1 MAAERGSRRGDTAVE
16 KGPPVI
22 AGFEILTRVGR
33 GGMGTVYRARQVSV
47 DRIVAVKI
55 LKPSLAANAAFI
67 KRFSEEAR
75 AAAKLNHPN
84 IVQAID
90 AGQDGGY
97 YYFAMEFVDGETLHR
112 MMLREG
118 VVVEEH
124 ALKIARDVARGL
136 SHAHT
141 LGIVHRDI
149 KPGNIM
155 IARDGVTKLCDLGL
169 AHVRSEADEP
179 GRYGA
184 AVGTPYYIS
193 PEQALGQQ
201 DVDCRSDIYSLGATL
216 YRTMVGKP
224 AFNAPTGPEI
234 LKMHLREPLPWPKD
248 HNPELSE
255 GACYVIAKMMA
266 KKCEERYQTPDELI
280 EDLER
285 VLSGQEPKSAVV
297 KLAVPPARLSEEER
311 ARQAM
316 TAARLRK
323 KKEAVREFARVREVI
338 DRVASEQSQ
347 PPYGVVR
354 LLRGN
359 LDENQAETYL
369 KYSLIYLAERK
380 FNLARVEF
388 HKAAE
393 LGADVSNYIGKI
405 DALGAPP
412 GMAYIPGGEF
422 VSGPPEGQSN
432 PTSPPFYIDVNLVT
446 NRAYH
451 TYMRATGAAPPHHWL
466 DREIPEGQEGQPVV
480 NLTCGEA
487 EAYAKWTRKRLP
499 TVAEWEKAARGAD
512 GLRYPWG
519 NEFDTRRCNTA
530 ESGIG
535 ELTNAG
541 HFWIGRSPYGC
552 YDMIGNVV
560 QWCRDE
566 GPLSDGGSGIGK
578 AVAGVS
584 YEERGKDY
592 GCWRVEYRK
601 RLRRSRKCGFRCAL
615 DV

>member
-1 MAAERGSRRGDTAVE
+1 MAAKRESNRGGATAE
-16 KGPPVI
+16 KGAPII

-33 GGMGTVYRARQVSV
+33 GGMGTVYRARQISV

-90 AGQDGGY
+90 AGEGGGY

-118 VVVEEH
+118 VIGEER

-169 AHVRSEADEP
+169 AHVRSDADESE
-179 GRYGA
+179 RYGP

-193 PEQALGQQ
+193 PEQALGQL

-216 YRTMVGKP
+216 YRAMVGKP

-234 LKMHLREPLPWPKD
+234 LKMHLRAPLPWPQD
-248 HNPELSE
+248 HNTELSE
-255 GACYVIAKMMA
+255 GACYLIAKMMA
-266 KKCEERYQTPDELI
+266 KKCEERYQTPSELI
-280 EDLER
+280 EDLDR
-285 VLSGQEPKSAVV
+285 VLSGEKPKSAVV
-297 KLAVPPARLSEEER
+297 ELAVPPARLSKEER
-311 ARQAM
+311 EAQAM

-323 KKEAVREFARVREVI
+323 KKQAVREFARVREVI
-338 DRVASEQSQ
+338 DRVASEQSL

-354 LLRGN
+354 VLRGN
-359 LDENQAETYL
+359 LDEKKAETFL
-369 KYSLIYLAERK
+369 KYSLIYLAEGK
-380 FNLARVEF
+380 FNLARTEF

-393 LGADVSNYIGKI
+393 LGADVSSYIGKI

-422 VSGPPEGQSN
+422 ASGPPDNSAN
-432 PTSPPFYIDVNLVT
+432 PNLSPFYIDVNLVT

-451 TYMRATGAAPPHHWL
+451 TYMRATGAEAPRHWV
-466 DREIPEGQEGQPVV
+466 DQDIPDGQENQPVV
-480 NLTCGEA
+480 NLTWQEA

-499 TVAEWEKAARGAD
+499 TVAEWEKAARGTE

-519 NEFDTRRCNTA
+519 NDFDSRRCNTA
-530 ESGIG
+530 EAGIG

-541 HFWIGRSPYGC
+541 HYRIGRSPYGC
-552 YDMIGNVV
+552 YDMFGNVV

-566 GPLSDGGSGIGK
+566 GPLGDGEKHNGR

-584 YEERGKDY
+584 YEERGEEY